1 MKSKKLKIVAGIMV
15 LTMLTTCMMSGTLA
29 KYTTGDSASDSARI
43 AKWGVQVE
51 ANGYLFG
58 NSYGSD
64 NQVVAA
70 QTFNTLAVSET
81 ARARDNWV
89 APGTKNDNGFSFSI
103 TGEPEVS
110 GNVIATISYENI
122 YLSNGKYGFLKRE
135 TEVTR
140 DNFSEY
146 GSLYFLEGGIYKKA
160 SSYGDSIDKAFFTIE
175 DYVELT
181 DFYYPIEYRMIGT
194 SNTYNADF
202 SEANN
207 GDSLSKLV
215 ATLTSDFETVLS
227 KTQVDC
233 GKTTKTFKRNF
244 NANENLETVLSF
256 DNQNISWKWDLC
268 QSETECQ
275 DDSVCDFCKADT
287 ILAYL
292 MLGESYNGDVVKSV
306 DGNNYSLAMAAEGEQ
321 PNDYNLETQFD
332 INLTVTQTD

>member
-110 GNVIATISYENI
+110 GEIKSVIKTQNIFLREGHYGVLIPLEESEITSENYNEYLASGKLYVLRAGGYNLAINPFEEDVSYYFMQNELELSTDYYPVVYSLNGVTAANGIGSDSLQEIAESITNQIGNPEFTDAVNGVSTYEGTGSFSPSTISSANQGIILANQVITWKWSYEN
-122 YLSNGKYGFLKRE
+122 G
-135 TEVTR
+135 
-140 DNFSEY
+140 DSEEEKIMY
-146 GSLYFLEGGIYKKA
+146 NTADTFLEMLNNSTTEIVVKY
-160 SSYGDSIDKAFFTIE
+160 DN
-175 DYVELT
+175 
-181 DFYYPIEYRMIGT
+181 EYREY
-194 SNTYNADF
+194 NT
-202 SEANN
+202 
-207 GDSLSKLV
+207 
-215 ATLTSDFETVLS
+215 
-227 KTQVDC
+227 
-233 GKTTKTFKRNF
+233 
-244 NANENLETVLSF
+244 LEKYT
-256 DNQNISWKWDLC
+256 
-268 QSETECQ
+268 
-275 DDSVCDFCKADT
+275 
-287 ILAYL
+287 
-292 MLGESYNGDVVKSV
+292 
-306 DGNNYSLAMAAEGEQ
+306 
-321 PNDYNLETQFD
+321 DYNLETQFD